1 MTWPRVLRETP
12 PPPDPSITVQGQ
24 ARLYACPDLA
34 AVDEFLAELSDQI
47 RRVSSFPKLQDQY
60 RLDVDALLDRRL
72 WLEMTT

>member
-1 MTWPRVLRETP
+1 M
-12 PPPDPSITVQGQ
+12 QGQ
-24 ARLYACPDLA
+24 SRLYACPDLA
-34 AVDEFLAELSDQI
+34 TVDEFLAELSDQI